1 MNILFYQ
8 WNSFMN
14 KGIERALTKLDIAYK
29 VFFYPLSDWENDGN
43 FQERLRDELKQD
55 VYDVV
60 FSINYVPLISQVC
73 EQIGLRYVS
82 WVYDSPIHIR
92 NLKTLKNSCNE
103 IYFFDR
109 GQAETYAKQ
118 GISSYHMPLAVDTK
132 VFERHMKMQNAKD
145 FKTQISFVGQ
155 LYQTEYQKYTAPL
168 SQYIRGYLEG
178 TIAAQQKVT
187 GGYLIPELLSENLLR
202 QINDDYAK
210 RNINFEMGRR
220 ELEYMLACECTGRD
234 RYMALT
240 ILSKYYQVALYSGDK
255 DERLKN
261 VNYKGYADY
270 YSVMPAV
277 FANSDIN
284 LNISLK
290 TIHTGIPL
298 RVLDIMGCGGFV
310 ISNYQQEIPE
320 WFSIGEECVVYESLE
335 DLFEKIS
342 FYLQHQAI
350 RERITSAG
358 LLKIKKAFTFEE
370 RLKNI
375 LKL

>member
-29 VFFYPLSDWENDGN
+29 VFFYSLSDWESDDN
-43 FQERLRDELKQD
+43 FQERLRDELKQA
-55 VYDVV
+55 VYGVV

-92 NLKTLKNSCNE
+92 NLETLKNSCNE

-118 GISSYHMPLAVDTK
+118 GISSYHMPLAVDTE
-132 VFERHMKMQNAKD
+132 VFERQMKQQNAKD

-187 GGYLIPELLSENLLR
+187 GGYLIFPS
-202 QINDDYAK
+202 
-210 RNINFEMGRR
+210 G
-220 ELEYMLACECTGRD
+220 T
-234 RYMALT
+234 LT
-240 ILSKYYQVALYSGDK
+240 CKHI
-255 DERLKN
+255 
-261 VNYKGYADY
+261 
-270 YSVMPAV
+270 
-277 FANSDIN
+277 F
-284 LNISLK
+284 
-290 TIHTGIPL
+290 
-298 RVLDIMGCGGFV
+298 
-310 ISNYQQEIPE
+310 
-320 WFSIGEECVVYESLE
+320 
-335 DLFEKIS
+335 
-342 FYLQHQAI
+342 
-350 RERITSAG
+350 
-358 LLKIKKAFTFEE
+358 
-370 RLKNI
+370 
-375 LKL
+375 